1 MGGSYEFVRYATAN
15 LREKDDSL
23 NTGLGGFV
31 AGNILGLRC
40 RLNIEGLKMPY
51 LD

>member
-23 NTGLGGFV
+23 NTALGGFV